1 MPLPEPSTRAGKAGL
16 AAVLADPA
24 RALVAVDYDG
34 TLAPIVE
41 RPEDAV
47 PAPGAVDALRALAG
61 SVGAVAVVSGRAATD
76 VVTLGDLSSVPGL
89 WVLGHYGLQRW
100 SGGRL
105 ETPAVDP
112 AIDRARERLA
122 AALETAPAGVHVEDK
137 EHSLVVHTRP
147 AAEPLA
153 ALDEVAPQVAA
164 LAAELGL
171 ELVPGRMVLELRPA
185 GTDKGRALRA
195 LVAERDVR
203 AVVYVGDDA
212 GDLPAFAAV
221 EALRSGGV
229 AGVTAASVDPA
240 LDDAPVELAR
250 RADLVLAGP
259 ADVVSFLFAL
269 AAAIGE
275 P

>member
-137 EHSLVVHTRP
+137 KHSLVVHTRP